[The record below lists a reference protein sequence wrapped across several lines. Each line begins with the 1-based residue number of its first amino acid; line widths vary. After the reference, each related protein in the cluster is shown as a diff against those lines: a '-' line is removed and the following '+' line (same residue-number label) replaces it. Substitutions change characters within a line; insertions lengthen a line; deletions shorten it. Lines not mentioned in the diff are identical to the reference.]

1 MTTKELMLGDFVK
14 FTDNDGSCYLC
25 KVAGLTDRNEVF
37 LTGDEGL
44 ELDLFGD
51 DLESVEPIETTKGFL
66 LKNGFIEVD
75 NIYEPNTYLKHT
87 DVDEKGFP
95 CCTVRVALFDDCTL
109 VKAESYKHKHP
120 IAIHRPF
127 ALYIHQLQQV
137 CRMCNIEIDW
147 KL

>member
-1 MTTKELMLGDFVK
+1 MRPEELMLGDLVK

-25 KVAGLTDRNEVF
+25 KVAGLNDRNEVF

-51 DLESVEPIETTKGFL
+51 DLESVEPIEITKGFL
-66 LKNGFIEVD
+66 LKNGFIELD
-75 NIYEPNTYLKHT
+75 NRYEPNWYLMDV
-87 DVDEKGFP
+87 DVDERNRP
-95 CCTVRVALFDDCTL
+95 CGIVRVALFDDCTL
-109 VKAESYKHKHP
+109 VKAVRYKRQYT

-127 ALYIHQLQQV
+127 APYIHQLQQV